1 MSPDQTAQK
10 SVGFLDLPTEVRHKV
25 YKDLFCHRALP
36 IPLGSGS
43 LAPLQLQHKIDLDEP
58 VFHTA
63 LFRVNKDIS
72 TDAIRF
78 AYSVNSFQLP
88 SDLTSFCRLGS
99 TALASIRSLTVY
111 NNCWLA
117 GRESQAVWDIINHR
131 CSSLELLVVQPSTHL
146 LWQAIPQLK
155 KYVAE
160 FDWAKAS
167 RPRLVFH
174 LYVFDRHFSFDLP
187 EREYQRALQE
197 LKGAE
202 GDHDGWYGFLKPGE
216 MVSLL
221 PRHVKQIN
229 CVLDVSAGGIHALDE
244 VIRDSSDLPLI
255 KMTLPAS
262 TKTFRHGSRDQLCY
276 VWGERNEV

>member
-1 MSPDQTAQK
+1 MTPDQTAQK
-10 SVGFLDLPTEVRHKV
+10 PVGFLDLPTEVRHQV
-25 YKDLFCHRALP
+25 YKYLFCHRALP

-43 LAPLQLQHKIDLDEP
+43 LAPLQLQDKIDLDEP

-72 TDAIRF
+72 ADAIRF
-78 AYSVNSFQLP
+78 AYSANSFQLP
-88 SDLTSFCRLGS
+88 SELASFCRLSS

-111 NNCWLA
+111 NNCWLV
-117 GRESQAVWDIINHR
+117 GREFQAVWDIINHR
-131 CSSLELLVVQPSTHL
+131 CSSLTLLVIQPSTHL

-160 FDWAKAS
+160 FDGDKAS
-167 RPRLVFH
+167 RPKIVFH
-174 LYVFDRHFSFDLP
+174 LYVFDRHFSLDLP

-202 GDHDGWYGFLKPGE
+202 GGHDGWYGFLRPRE
-216 MVSLL
+216 MIALL

-229 CVLDVSAGGIHALDE
+229 CVLDVSAGGIRALDE
-244 VIRDSSDLPLI
+244 AIRDSADLPLV
-255 KMTLPAS
+255 KMSLPTP
-262 TKTFRHGSRDQLCY
+262 TKTFRHGCRAQLCY
-276 VWGERNEV
+276 VWGERIEV